1 MQRTVEE
8 RTVEEGTIGSGSAA
22 QDAPEVA
29 AGGSAGN
36 GDGRVVLHDLK
47 PELADVR
54 EEVRAGLSVRP
65 KRLSPKFFYDE
76 HGSGL
81 FEAIT
86 RLPEYYPTR
95 TEISILE
102 ARLPEIAGLLGR
114 ETQLVEYGS
123 GSSRKIRLL
132 LDGLRPRVYMPLDIS
147 RDHLLDAARRLAAHD
162 RELEIHAVCVD
173 YSRPFALPWRDPALS
188 IAGFFPGSSI
198 GNFERSD
205 AEAFLGRVHGTL
217 GPGSRLLLGVDRRKD
232 RARLEAAYDD
242 AQGVTAAFNRNVL
255 AHLRHV
261 LGGDV
266 DPDRFDHLA
275 FYDPDAGRVEMHLVA
290 REAHRFRLGDLE
302 VSVEAGERIH
312 TENSYKYDPE
322 EFTALAARAGF
333 EALRSWTDP
342 ESLFS
347 VFVLEAR

>member
-1 MQRTVEE
+1 LQRTVDEGAVEDRPGGE
-8 RTVEEGTIGSGSAA
+8 RPVEEADLAA
-22 QDAPEVA
+22 A
-29 AGGSAGN
+29 
-36 GDGRVVLHDLK
+36 GRVVLHDLK

-54 EEVRAGLSVRP
+54 EEVRAGLSAMP
-65 KRLSPKFFYDE
+65 KKLSPKFFYDE
-76 HGSGL
+76 RGSEL

-95 TEISILE
+95 SEISILE
-102 ARLPEIAGLLGR
+102 GRLPEIAALLGR

-162 RELEIHAVCVD
+162 PALEIHAVCVD
-173 YSRPFALPWRDPALS
+173 YSRPFELPWRDPALS

-198 GNFERSD
+198 GNFERSA

-217 GPGSRLLLGVDRRKD
+217 GVGSRLLLGVDRRKD
-232 RARLEAAYDD
+232 PGRLAAAYDD
-242 AQGVTAAFNRNVL
+242 AEGVTAAFNRNVL
-255 AHLRHV
+255 VHLRHV

-266 DPDRFDHLA
+266 DPERFDHLA
-275 FYDPDAGRVEMHLVA
+275 FYDPEAGRVEMHLVA
-290 REAHRFRLGDLE
+290 RETHRFRLGDLE

-333 EALRSWTDP
+333 EALRHWSDSD
-342 ESLFS
+342 ELFS